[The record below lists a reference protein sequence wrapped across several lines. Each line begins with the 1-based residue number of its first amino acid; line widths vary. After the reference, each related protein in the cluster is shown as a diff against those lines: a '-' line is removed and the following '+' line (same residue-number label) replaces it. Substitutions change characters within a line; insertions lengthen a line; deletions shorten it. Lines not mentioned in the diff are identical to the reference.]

1 MSVLFCPDYLAVG
14 PFMMLTRM
22 TPGAPGRGIQHVV
35 SIDTK
40 EGDG

>member
-1 MSVLFCPDYLAVG
+1 MLFCPDYLVVE
-14 PFMMLTRM
+14 PFMMLTRT
-22 TPGAPGRGIQHVV
+22 TPGAPGRGIQHVD